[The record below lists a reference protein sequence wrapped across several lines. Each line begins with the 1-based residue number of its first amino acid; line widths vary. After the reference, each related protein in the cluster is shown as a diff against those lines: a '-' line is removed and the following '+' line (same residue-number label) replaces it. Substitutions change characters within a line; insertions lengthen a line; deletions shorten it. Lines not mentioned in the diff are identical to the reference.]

1 MADEHQ
7 VEIKGVFGVE
17 KKVQEIRAAAAAQK
31 PKRSRKPAA
40 EKKTAW
46 RLSDD
51 FNNQGKR
58 LWRKWDWK
66 REVCIMSIFSLRQER
81 RC

>member
-1 MADEHQ
+1 MADKHQ
-7 VEIKGVFGVE
+7 VEIRGVFGSE
-17 KKVQEIRAAAAAQK
+17 KKVQEIRAAAPAQK
-31 PKRSRKPAA
+31 PNRKKPAA

-51 FNNQGKR
+51 FNNQGKS

-66 REVCIMSIFSLRQER
+66 REVCMLSISSLELS
-81 RC
+81 